1 MLPDYFRRPESLTI
15 TKLDQREIGAF
26 RIALEDLLNTIPQGP
41 IIDCFTGACGLYLYP
56 DDLRKRVIG
65 VDSSS
70 FQLRE
75 LRSQLLTTETYSP
88 KIIEAYCDNLP
99 FVNESAAAAV
109 AVRGVRYLNW
119 AENRSFT
126 AEAQRILRPDGL
138 LVILDYPTVDLDGAF
153 DLPDIRNLE
162 KIYFDPTKWG
172 EMARELGFRDIVAL
186 YNYLPEMRI
195 NLVTARK

>member
-1 MLPDYFRRPESLTI
+1 M
-15 TKLDQREIGAF
+15 
-26 RIALEDLLNTIPQGP
+26 
-41 IIDCFTGACGLYLYP
+41 
-56 DDLRKRVIG
+56 
-65 VDSSS
+65 
-70 FQLRE
+70 
-75 LRSQLLTTETYSP
+75 
-88 KIIEAYCDNLP
+88 
-99 FVNESAAAAV
+99 
-109 AVRGVRYLNW
+109 
-119 AENRSFT
+119 
-126 AEAQRILRPDGL
+126 RPDGL